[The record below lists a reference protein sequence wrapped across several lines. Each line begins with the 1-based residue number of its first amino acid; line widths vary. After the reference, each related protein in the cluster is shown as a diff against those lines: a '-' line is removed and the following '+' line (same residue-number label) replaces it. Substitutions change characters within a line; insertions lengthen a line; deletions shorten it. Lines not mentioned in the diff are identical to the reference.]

1 MEGETL
7 RAFSSDA
14 RQLLQL
20 VDEARHG
27 FGETGHFLIW

>member
-7 RAFSSDA
+7 RALGSDA

-20 VDEARHG
+20 VNEARHG
-27 FGETGHFLIW
+27 FGETRHFLIG